1 MSNKNSKSVVTQNTK
16 STKKGESQMTHKQ
29 ALQKLM
35 IEHNTYQEYRA
46 NNEQSFN
53 FVSTQQ
59 LQQWA
64 KTLSKE
70 ELDLLT
76 KTYLIQR
83 KFQYKLSRYL
93 VQEKKLN
100 KAYGRETV
108 HSSELDQ
115 DILDLMEQKQIKQS
129 EYHNH
134 KHQDDKAIY
143 VANKAIRESEEEEKE
158 VI

>member
-1 MSNKNSKSVVTQNTK
+1 MSNKTQKSVVTQNTK

-29 ALQKLM
+29 ALQKFM
-35 IEHNTYQEYRA
+35 MEYNSIQEYRA
-46 NNEQSFN
+46 EHEQSFN
-53 FVSTQQ
+53 FTSAQQ

-64 KTLSKE
+64 KTLTKE

-83 KFQYKLSRYL
+83 KYRHKLSKYL

-100 KAYGRETV
+100 KAYGKETT
-108 HSSELDQ
+108 HPSELDQ

-143 VANKAIRESEEEEKE
+143 VANKAIKESEEEKE
-158 VI
+158 VM

>member
-1 MSNKNSKSVVTQNTK
+1 MSNKTQKSVVTQNTK

-35 IEHNTYQEYRA
+35 MEHNNYQEYRA

-53 FVSTQQ
+53 FVSAQQ

-64 KTLSKE
+64 KALSKE

-100 KAYGRETV
+100 KAYGKETI
-108 HSSELDQ
+108 HPSELDQ

-143 VANKAIRESEEEEKE
+143 VANKAIKESEEEKE
-158 VI
+158 VK